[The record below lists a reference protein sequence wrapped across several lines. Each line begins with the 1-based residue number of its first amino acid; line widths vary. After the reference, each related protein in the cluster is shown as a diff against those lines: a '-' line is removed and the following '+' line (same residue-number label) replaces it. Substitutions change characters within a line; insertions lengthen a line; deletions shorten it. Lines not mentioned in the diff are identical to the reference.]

1 MYRLNHR
8 KFAILV
14 AAALLAGVLLVAC
27 TATPA
32 PAPSPTQDLIATIV
46 QQTLAARPTEME
58 ATPIPTEAPAPSS
71 TPTLEPTPTITMT
84 LTPQPSP
91 TSPPTATSI
100 ASTALPSGVDPR
112 DQLGAPT
119 LRDTMSTSQYW
130 PTGDDDF
137 TSATF
142 RDERMY
148 VTALTDTDG
157 WRLATLPSLE
167 DFYAEV
173 SGAFEDCSGTDHFGL
188 IVRIPERNP
197 ADRGYLFGI
206 SCDGRYSF
214 SEWDG
219 SIEPRG
225 QWTTHLNWTEHSAII
240 PGAGQTN
247 RVGVMATGNLFEL
260 YVNGVKVAELQDD
273 SFPEGFLGIYVG
285 SDETDQLTIRVTEFS
300 YWNR

>member
-1 MYRLNHR
+1 
-8 KFAILV
+8 
-14 AAALLAGVLLVAC
+14 
-27 TATPA
+27 
-32 PAPSPTQDLIATIV
+32 
-46 QQTLAARPTEME
+46 
-58 ATPIPTEAPAPSS
+58 
-71 TPTLEPTPTITMT
+71 
-84 LTPQPSP
+84 
-91 TSPPTATSI
+91 
-100 ASTALPSGVDPR
+100 
-112 DQLGAPT
+112 
-119 LRDTMSTSQYW
+119 MSTSRYW
-130 PTGDDDF
+130 PTGADDY

-148 VTALTDTDG
+148 VTALTGTDG

-173 SGAFEDCSGTDHFGL
+173 SGAFEACSGTDHFGL

-219 SIEPRG
+219 SVEPRG
-225 QWTTHLNWTEHSAII
+225 LWTTHINWTAHPAVVQ
-240 PGAGQTN
+240 GAGQTN

-260 YVNGVKVAELQDD
+260 YVNGVKVADFQDD
-273 SFPEGFLGIYVG
+273 SFPDGFLGFYIG
-285 SDETDQLTIRVTEFS
+285 SDETDQLTVRVSEFS